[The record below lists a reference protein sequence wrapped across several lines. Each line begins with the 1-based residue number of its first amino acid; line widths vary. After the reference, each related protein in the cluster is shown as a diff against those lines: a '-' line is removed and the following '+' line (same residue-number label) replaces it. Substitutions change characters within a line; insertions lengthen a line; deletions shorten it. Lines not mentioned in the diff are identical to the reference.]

1 MVLAPNRRRA
11 SASGLYRTL
20 PDRTG
25 VALAILSSVLVVL
38 AFPNFDLWFL
48 AWVALVPF
56 LYAILFRPVTPFG
69 AFMLGWLFGAGYFIG
84 TVYWLTFAMIH
95 YGGIPTPVAYL
106 LLVPAALI
114 FGLFTAGI
122 GWILRRLAISW
133 GAMAAWCAPII
144 WVAVAE
150 WLRFWI
156 TGQLWNALGYSQAFH
171 PTLIQV
177 ARFGGVY
184 AVSLL
189 IVLVNAAIAFWLG
202 RRAPSKPGFALSG
215 LTLILLAVA
224 VSLNWMPERA
234 KVSGASSP
242 VEVVVVQP
250 NVPMEPATS
259 VAETEALMRRHVSL
273 SENQLSRLN
282 DTATPRLVIWPESPM
297 SFAYSSNNALRTDL
311 AAFTTRNRTSLLIN
325 SMETAPNDGAY
336 NSAMLIDAQG
346 GLAGQYDKIYLLPFG
361 EYMPIPGWVPGVTLI
376 PPIVGN
382 FTAGERYPLLPVGSG
397 KAGVM
402 ICFESAI
409 PSLSRRYTVEGADL
423 IIEISNDGYLGPT
436 PVLRQHLANG
446 IFRAVENRRPVVR
459 ATNAGISAL
468 ITSRGEVKEPTKDF
482 VPDARTFRVEAP
494 ATPPTFYA
502 RYGDILAIACAFIS
516 LGLFGFAVARRRSTR
531 ANS

>member
-11 SASGLYRTL
+11 SAADLYRSL

-38 AFPNFDLWFL
+38 AFPNFDFWFL

-56 LYAILFRPVTPFG
+56 LYAIVFRPVTPFG
-69 AFMLGWLFGAGYFIG
+69 TFVLGWLFGTGYFIG
-84 TVYWLTFAMIH
+84 TVYWLTYAMIH

-106 LLVPAALI
+106 LLVPAAAL

-122 GWILRRLAISW
+122 GWILRRLADRW
-133 GAMAAWCAPII
+133 GAMAVSVAPVL
-144 WVAVAE
+144 WVAIAE

-171 PTLIQV
+171 PNVIQS

-189 IVLVNAAIAFWLG
+189 IVLVNAAVTFWLG
-202 RRAPSKPGFALSG
+202 RRTPSKSGFV
-215 LTLILLAVA
+215 LTGFTLVLLAGTF
-224 VSLNWMPERA
+224 SLNWMPEP
-234 KVSGASSP
+234 KSSPSGPSP

-250 NVPMEPATS
+250 NVPMEPAGS
-259 VAETEALMRRHVSL
+259 AAEVEALMRRHVSL
-273 SENQLSRLN
+273 SESQLTRLN
-282 DTATPRLVIWPESPM
+282 DPAVPRLTIWPESPM

-346 GLAGQYDKIYLLPFG
+346 GFAGQYDKIYLLPFG
-361 EYMPIPGWVPGVTLI
+361 EYMPIPDWVPGVSLI

-382 FTAGERYPLLPVGSG
+382 FTAGERYPLLPVGTG

-409 PSLSRRYTVEGADL
+409 PSLARRYTVDGADM

-468 ITSRGEVKEPTKDF
+468 ITPRGEVKEPTKDF

-494 ATPPTFYA
+494 ATTPTFYA
-502 RYGDILAIACAFIS
+502 RYGDILAIACAVIS
-516 LGLFGFAVARRRSTR
+516 LGLFGFAIARKRSSI
-531 ANS
+531 ANG